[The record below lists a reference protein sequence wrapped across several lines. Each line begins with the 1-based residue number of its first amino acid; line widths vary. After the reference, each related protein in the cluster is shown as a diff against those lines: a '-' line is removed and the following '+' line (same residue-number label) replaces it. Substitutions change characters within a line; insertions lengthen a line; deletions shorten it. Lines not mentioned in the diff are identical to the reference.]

1 MCTLVERHDERRP
14 LGRPNHRCN
23 DKIKMDLQE
32 RKWKDADWIDFDK
45 VRQKCRDVVEKVTD
59 IFVLWYK
66 INFSADWENVGFLK
80 RTLLYRISWL
90 VRCLVSIFLWL
101 HYFIS
106 CDCIILFLVTALL
119 YFSWQHHFIFV
130 TASLYFLW
138 LHYFISCDCI
148 TLFLVTASLYSCDC
162 ITLFLVTA
170 LLYFSWLH
178 YFISCDCITL
188 FLVTALLYFSWLH
201 YFISCDCITLF
212 LVTALPYFLWLHYF
226 ISRDCITL
234 FLVTASLYFLW
245 LQYFISRDCITL
257 FLVTASLYFL
267 WLQYFISRDC
277 ITLFLVTASLYFSWL
292 QHFISCDCS
301 TLFLA
306 TALLHFSWL
315 HYFIS
320 CMQPYNVIAVTSSV
334 ITFNYTFV
342 NLKILVPV
350 FYSASWM
357 AMERMIA
364 CWFLEKPINFI
375 FSTTCIVS
383 LCPACPI
390 IPNTYRLYF
399 D

>member
-138 LHYFISCDCI
+138 L
-148 TLFLVTASLYSCDC
+148 
-162 ITLFLVTA
+162 
-170 LLYFSWLH
+170 
-178 YFISCDCITL
+178 
-188 FLVTALLYFSWLH
+188 
-201 YFISCDCITLF
+201 
-212 LVTALPYFLWLHYF
+212 
-226 ISRDCITL
+226 
-234 FLVTASLYFLW
+234 
-245 LQYFISRDCITL
+245 
-257 FLVTASLYFL
+257 
-267 WLQYFISRDC
+267 
-277 ITLFLVTASLYFSWL
+277 